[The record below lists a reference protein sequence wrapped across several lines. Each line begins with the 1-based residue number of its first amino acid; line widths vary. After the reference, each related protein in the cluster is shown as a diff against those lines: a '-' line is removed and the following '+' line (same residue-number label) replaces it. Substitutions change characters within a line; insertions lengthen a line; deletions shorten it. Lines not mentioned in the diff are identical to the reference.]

1 MIKIATIQRYIESC
15 DRIINNSKDPN
26 EAKELEKEI
35 VSVLGNDIKNIR
47 NGLSRYMQRGFYGDE
62 TKDIDIDYI
71 RDIRILRSK
80 LQFELEKFLMK
91 IQYPHLIINQR
102 RYL

>member
-47 NGLSRYMQRGFYGDE
+47 NGLSHYMQRGFYGDE

-71 RDIRILRSK
+71 RDIRILRRNCNLTRK
-80 LQFELEKFLMK
+80 NF
-91 IQYPHLIINQR
+91 
-102 RYL
+102 

>member
-47 NGLSRYMQRGFYGDE
+47 NGLSRYMQRGFME
-62 TKDIDIDYI
+62 MKLK
-71 RDIRILRSK
+71 ILI
-80 LQFELEKFLMK
+80 LTILEIFGF
-91 IQYPHLIINQR
+91 
-102 RYL
+102 

>member
-35 VSVLGNDIKNIR
+35 VSVLGNDI
-47 NGLSRYMQRGFYGDE
+47 
-62 TKDIDIDYI
+62 
-71 RDIRILRSK
+71 
-80 LQFELEKFLMK
+80 
-91 IQYPHLIINQR
+91 
-102 RYL
+102 